1 MTRPQVSRL
10 LKRARA
16 EGIVEIRIVDRDTAE
31 SPAAEVLR
39 GRFGLDAVHL
49 APTLA
54 GPEDLTRR
62 IVGRLAAQVLR
73 ATIRDGN
80 IVGIGDGASI
90 GAVADALD
98 DAATP
103 VRATVVPL
111 AGGYWSTGPE
121 REPFRRIADA
131 FGAQPHGLMAP
142 GLLDDAATK
151 QALESHAGVRAVVD
165 LWDRLDVALFGIGG
179 RSWGASSVGPEVA
192 RDLEDG
198 AAIGEILIAPFDID
212 GTFVCPTL
220 RDRVLAFDARAL
232 GGVPVSIGVGA
243 GERKVGPILGRPP
256 LRDREDTRDRRRTA
270 EAVRRNG
277 RVRDDA
283 GDRDPRHRP
292 RDDRGQGRAWSVWT
306 AGCSPWHA
314 RATGSM
320 SARTGWAEQDP
331 AAWWSAVVVAVRA
344 LRPPEP
350 VDVVAIGVDGHGPT
364 LAAVDE
370 EAARSTRPAITFLD
384 TRATAEATNS
394 PRPRAS
400 AAGRSVRCR
409 PPCGW
414 SAASPMPRR
423 GPAGTSR
430 PGSGWPSG

>member
-1 MTRPQVSRL
+1 MTPNDRDLLVQASRLYYELGETQNAVADRLGVTRPQVSRL

-39 GRFGLDAVHL
+39 QRFGLDAVHL

-151 QALESHAGVRAVVD
+151 RALEGHAGVRAVVD

-192 RDLEDG
+192 RELEID

-212 GTFVCPTL
+212 GAFVCPTL

-232 GGVPVSIGVGA
+232 GRVPVSIGVGA
-243 GERKVGPILGRPP
+243 GERKVGPILGA
-256 LRDREDTRDRRRTA
+256 LRSGTVKTLVTDVATA
-270 EAVRRNG
+270 
-277 RVRDDA
+277 D
-283 GDRDPRHRP
+283 
-292 RDDRGQGRAWSVWT
+292 
-306 AGCSPWHA
+306 
-314 RATGSM
+314 
-320 SARTGWAEQDP
+320 
-331 AAWWSAVVVAVRA
+331 AVVAM
-344 LRPPEP
+344 
-350 VDVVAIGVDGHGPT
+350 D
-364 LAAVDE
+364 
-370 EAARSTRPAITFLD
+370 
-384 TRATAEATNS
+384 
-394 PRPRAS
+394 AS
-400 AAGRSVRCR
+400 
-409 PPCGW
+409 
-414 SAASPMPRR
+414 
-423 GPAGTSR
+423 
-430 PGSGWPSG
+430 